1 MVLLALLALSGGC
14 GEGGKIGLP
23 AGFPA
28 DVPLPERG
36 VLRSARDLGMKGL
49 NVVFE
54 TEEDVRVVGASLGR
68 RLIAAGWSA
77 TAEAAVDEAVFSSWR
92 KGERSVAVGVSRSG
106 RQTLVGI
113 SVVERPF
120 NEWEG
125 EQG

>member
-1 MVLLALLALSGGC
+1 
-14 GEGGKIGLP
+14 
-23 AGFPA
+23 
-28 DVPLPERG
+28 
-36 VLRSARDLGMKGL
+36 MKGL